1 MNKFAIGDQ
10 ATWCQKCGNSTGVCA
25 ATTTTSTSSAG
36 STNTASP
43 PQSSSSGMSRA
54 VTGAI
59 GAMVTLAVIA
69 GVEALIMLVG
79 GLRLVR
85 KKKLA
90 VSPESVSPAA
100 RA

>member
-1 MNKFAIGDQ
+1 
-10 ATWCQKCGNSTGVCA
+10 
-25 ATTTTSTSSAG
+25 
-36 STNTASP
+36 
-43 PQSSSSGMSRA
+43 MSRA

-79 GLRLVR
+79 GLRLVS

-100 RA
+100 KA